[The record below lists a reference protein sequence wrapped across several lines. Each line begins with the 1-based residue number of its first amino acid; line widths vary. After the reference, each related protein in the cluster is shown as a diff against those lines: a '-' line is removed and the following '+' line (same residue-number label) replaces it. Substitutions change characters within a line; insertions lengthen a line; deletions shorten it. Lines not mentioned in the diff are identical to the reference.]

1 MAYQPNDYYA
11 KKAKEENFAA
21 RSVYKLQEID
31 EKYPIFKGAKQV
43 MDLGASPGSWS
54 QYVSKKLSN
63 QAKIFAIDL
72 NPLTQSIPNVTFV
85 IADILKSDIVEL
97 SRNHGF
103 TEMFD
108 VVISDMAPKTTGIR
122 VTDQARSYELC
133 MMALNVAQKA
143 LKPNG
148 NFVCKM
154 FDSDEFQNFKN
165 ELLKNFKKVNVLR
178 PKSTRK
184 ESKEIFFIAQGFFSK
199 N

>member
-1 MAYQPNDYYA
+1 MAYQPNDHYA

-31 EKYPIFKGAKQV
+31 EKYSIFKGAKQV

-54 QYVSKKLSN
+54 QYVSKKLGHP
-63 QAKIFAIDL
+63 AKVFSIDL
-72 NPLTQSIPNVTFV
+72 NPLAQSIPNVTFV
-85 IADILKSDIVEL
+85 IADILNVDLIEL
-97 SRNHGF
+97 AKNHGF
-103 TEMFD
+103 DNLFD

-133 MMALNVAQKA
+133 LMALEVAKKV
-143 LKPNG
+143 LKPKG

-165 ELLKNFKKVNVLR
+165 QLHKNFKKVNVLR

-184 ESKEIFFIAQGFFSK
+184 ESKEIFFIAQDFFLS
-199 N
+199 